1 MVNGDCLI
9 ILRIIASKL
18 TYTTLHMKTFLKM
31 LMATILGGAIL
42 LFIGFIVLAS
52 FASIANK
59 DVVINKGSVLTINL
73 NNVIYERA
81 DDNPFG
87 AFNPLSQEPTSPL
100 GLNDV
105 LACLNT
111 AANDDNIV
119 GVYLK
124 GGIPL
129 TGNATLEEIR
139 SAIHTFR
146 ESGKFVYSYSEIMTQ
161 KGLFL
166 TSAADSIFMNPE
178 GFFEWKGLNASVTY
192 YKDALD
198 KLGVKPVV
206 LRATGNKYKSAVE
219 PFLRQDMSP
228 ENEKQLSDLLGSV
241 WADYLAEIGQSRN
254 LDANTLNILADS
266 MAITSPINAAKN
278 GLIDA
283 TLYEDEV
290 LNLMLS
296 ATGKDDIKNIEL
308 VSVHSYASKA
318 KLGKGGYNDNKIA
331 VVIAQGDIVSGSG
344 SEYQIGSERIAE
356 AIRKARKND
365 KVKAIVLRV
374 NSPGGSALASEVIWR
389 EVDLARQ
396 QKPVVASM
404 GSVAASGGY
413 YISCFADTIVAQPTT
428 VTGSIG
434 AFGLFFTAEDLMH
447 NTLGVNI
454 ENVKTNKYSDLGTLD
469 RTLTASEMR
478 MLIKQIDQVYGTF
491 KKRVAEGRS
500 LTSEYVDSIGGG
512 HVYSGRDALK
522 LGLVDVLGGLEDAIE
537 IAKNMANIEGE
548 DYRIVEYPELEDPF
562 VKIMKQINGD
572 YEAKLIKEKLG
583 PYAKYVDMAESAKTM
598 QGYQTH
604 LGYDLTID

>member
-1 MVNGDCLI
+1 M
-9 ILRIIASKL
+9 SKL

-31 LMATILGGAIL
+31 LLATILGGAIL

-111 AANDDNIV
+111 AANDNNIV

>member
-1 MVNGDCLI
+1 
-9 ILRIIASKL
+9 
-18 TYTTLHMKTFLKM
+18 MKTFLKM
-31 LMATILGGAIL
+31 LLATILGGAIL
-42 LFIGFIVLAS
+42 LFIGFIILAS
-52 FASIANK
+52 FASLANK
-59 DVVINKGSVLTINL
+59 EVVIEKGSVLTINL

-87 AFNPLSQEPTSPL
+87 AFNPLSQEPSFPL
-100 GLNDV
+100 GLNDI
-105 LACLNT
+105 LASLKT

-124 GGIPL
+124 GGIPM

-139 SAIHTFR
+139 NALRTFR

-166 TSAADSIFMNPE
+166 TSEADSIFMNPE
-178 GFFEWKGLNASVTY
+178 GFFEWNGLNASVTY

-198 KLGVKPVV
+198 KIGVKPVV

-228 ENEKQLSDLLGSV
+228 ENEKQLSDLISSV
-241 WADYLAEIGQSRN
+241 WGDYLAEISKSRN
-254 LDANTLNILADS
+254 LDANTLNTLADS
-266 MAITSPINAAKN
+266 MAITSPITAAKN

-283 TLYEDEV
+283 PLYEDEV
-290 LNLMLS
+290 LNLMLP
-296 ATGKDDIKNIEL
+296 ATGKDDIKDIDF
-308 VSVHSYASKA
+308 VSVHTYASDA

-331 VVIAQGDIVSGSG
+331 VVIAQGDIVSGKG

-389 EVDLARQ
+389 EVDLARKE
-396 QKPVVASM
+396 KPVVASM

-434 AFGLFFTAEDLMH
+434 AFGLFFTAEELMH

-454 ENVKTNKYSDLGTLD
+454 ENVKTNKYSDLGTID

-478 MLIKQIDQVYGTF
+478 MLIRQVDQVYGTF
-491 KKRVAEGRS
+491 KKRVAEGRGF
-500 LTSEYVDSIGGG
+500 TEEYVDSIGGG
-512 HVYSGRDALK
+512 HVYSGRDALE
-522 LGLVDVLGGLEDAIE
+522 LGLVDVLGGLEDAIQ
-537 IAKNMANIEGE
+537 IAKNMANIEGSE
-548 DYRIVEYPELEDPF
+548 YRVVEYPELEDPF
-562 VKIMKQINGD
+562 VRLMKQINGD
-572 YEAKLIKEKLG
+572 FEAKLIKEKLG
-583 PYAKYVDMAESAKTM
+583 PYANYIDMAENAKTM